1 MNDSMTFSE
10 RLVSMVKDFEGL
22 QLTAYRC
29 PAGVLT
35 IGYGHTGPEVSP
47 NLSITSDKADSF
59 LRADLRFA
67 EWGVRTYSKVP
78 LTQGQYDALTD
89 FAFNLGI
96 GALRDST
103 LMKKVNAK
111 DFASAADEFGK
122 WIHAGGKVL
131 PGLVRRREAERALFV
146 GDTQ

>member
-10 RLVSMVKDFEGL
+10 RLVALVKDFEGL

-35 IGYGHTGPEVSP
+35 IGYGHTGPEVVP
-47 NLSITSDKADSF
+47 NLTITLDKADSF

-67 EWGVRTYSKVP
+67 ECGVRTYSKVP

-103 LMKKVNAK
+103 LMKKVNAR
-111 DFASAADEFGK
+111 DFEGAAAEFGK
-122 WIHAGGKVL
+122 WVHGGGRVL
-131 PGLVRRREAERALFV
+131 PGLIKRRAAEVALFR
-146 GDTQ
+146 GEA

>member
-1 MNDSMTFSE
+1 MKISE
-10 RLVSMVKDFEGL
+10 TGIDLIKHYEGL
-22 QLTAYRC
+22 QLQPYIC
-29 PAGVLT
+29 PAGKATV
-35 IGYGHTGPEVSP
+35 GFGHTGPDVVFGMK
-47 NLSITSDKADSF
+47 ITEADADKL
-59 LRADLRFA
+59 LREDLHFA
-67 EWGVRTYSKVP
+67 ERGVETYAHAP
-78 LTQGQYDALTD
+78 LTQGQFDALVS

-103 LMKKVNAK
+103 LMQKVNAK

-146 GDTQ
+146 GNTQ

>member
-10 RLVSMVKDFEGL
+10 RLVALVKDFEGL

-35 IGYGHTGPEVSP
+35 IGYGHTGPEVVP
-47 NLSITSDKADSF
+47 NLTITLDKADSF

-103 LMKKVNAK
+103 LMKKVNAR
-111 DFASAADEFGK
+111 DFEGAAAEFGK
-122 WIHAGGKVL
+122 WVHGGGRVL
-131 PGLVRRREAERALFV
+131 PGLIKRRAAEVALFR
-146 GDTQ
+146 GEA